1 MRVVQTR
8 SVIRGLPETGV
19 SPPIDTPRHRV
30 KNAAFHVRPAYAAPE
45 IPMNTPRTLR
55 MLAAAAA
62 ALLLAATPALAQVKV
77 GSKNFTEQFIV
88 AELYAQALEAAGIKV
103 ERKINLGGTLIAH
116 KALEEKQI
124 DLYPEYT
131 GTMLL
136 VVLKAEP
143 MTDRKAVYDKVK
155 AEYAAKGLVVLNE
168 AMNNG
173 YDMVVRPETAAQYK
187 LETLTDLAKVS
198 KELKLGAGPEF
209 RDRKDGLP
217 GLKAKYGMDFKED
230 LQLAIGLRYQALA
243 NKQIDVVNGYSTDGM
258 ISAMKLKRLKD
269 DKGLWPPY
277 FMAPVVRKDAL
288 DANPKIADVL
298 NQVSALL
305 TEANMAEMNY
315 KVDGEKMEPKDVA
328 HDFLKSKG
336 VVK

>member
-1 MRVVQTR
+1 MKAARI
-8 SVIRGLPETGV
+8 IRLLAV
-19 SPPIDTPRHRV
+19 
-30 KNAAFHVRPAYAAPE
+30 AAS
-45 IPMNTPRTLR
+45 
-55 MLAAAAA
+55 
-62 ALLLAATPALAQVKV
+62 ALLLAAMPALAQVKV

-136 VVLKAEP
+136 AVLKAEP

-168 AMNNG
+168 TPMNNS
-173 YDMVVRPETAAQYK
+173 YDMVVRPGDRRAVQARDAVRSREGLEGAEARRRPRVPRPQGRASRPQGEVRDGVQGRPAARDRAA
-187 LETLTDLAKVS
+187 LP
-198 KELKLGAGPEF
+198 GAGEQADRRRQRLLDRRHDRRDEAEAPEG
-209 RDRKDGLP
+209 R
-217 GLKAKYGMDFKED
+217 
-230 LQLAIGLRYQALA
+230 Q
-243 NKQIDVVNGYSTDGM
+243 
-258 ISAMKLKRLKD
+258 
-269 DKGLWPPY
+269 GLWPPY
-277 FMAPVVRKDAL
+277 FIVPVVRKDAL

-305 TEANMAEMNY
+305 DRERTMAEMNY

-328 HDFLKSKG
+328 RDFLKSKG

>member
-1 MRVVQTR
+1 MIGT
-8 SVIRGLPETGV
+8 
-19 SPPIDTPRHRV
+19 PIARLV
-30 KNAAFHVRPAYAAPE
+30 AAAFAAFA
-45 IPMNTPRTLR
+45 LG
-55 MLAAAAA
+55 AA
-62 ALLLAATPALAQVKV
+62 PALAQVKV

-88 AELYAQALEAAGIKV
+88 AEIYAQALEAAGIKV

-136 VVLKAEP
+136 AVLKAEP

-155 AEYAAKGLVVLNE
+155 AEYAKMGLVVLNE
-168 AMNNG
+168 APLNNT
-173 YDMVVRPETAAQYK
+173 YNMVVRPETAAQYK
-187 LETLTDLAKVS
+187 LETLSDLAKVS

-217 GLKAKYGMDFKED
+217 GLKEKYGIVFKED
-230 LQLAIGLRYQALA
+230 LQMAIGLRYQALA

-258 ISAMKLKRLKD
+258 ISAMKLVRLKD

-277 FMAPVVRKDAL
+277 YLVPVVRKDTL
-288 DANPKIADVL
+288 DANPKIAEVL
-298 NQVSALL
+298 NNVSAMLN
-305 TEANMAEMNY
+305 EANMAEMNY
-315 KVDGEKMEPKDVA
+315 KVDGDKMEPKDVA
-328 HDFLKSKG
+328 RDFLKSKG

>member
-1 MRVVQTR
+1 MSQHHGDDYADC
-8 SVIRGLPETGV
+8 SHV
-19 SPPIDTPRHRV
+19 SHAGHR
-30 KNAAFHVRPAYAAPE
+30 R
-45 IPMNTPRTLR
+45 
-55 MLAAAAA
+55 AA
-62 ALLLAATPALAQVKV
+62 ALLASVATGQVRV

-88 AELYAQALEAAGIKV
+88 AEIYAQALEAAGIKV

-136 VVLKAEP
+136 AVLKAEA

-155 AEYAAKGLVVLNE
+155 AEYAKMGLVVLNE
-168 AMNNG
+168 APLNNT
-173 YDMVVRPETAAQYK
+173 YNMVVRPETAAQYK
-187 LETLTDLAKVS
+187 LETLSDLAKVS

-217 GLKAKYGMDFKED
+217 GLKEKYGIVFKED
-230 LQLAIGLRYQALA
+230 LQMAIGLRYQALA

-258 ISAMKLKRLKD
+258 ISAMKLVRLKD

-277 FMAPVVRKDAL
+277 YLVPVVRKDAL
-288 DANPKIADVL
+288 DANPKIAEVL
-298 NQVSALL
+298 NNVSAMLN
-305 TEANMAEMNY
+305 EANMAEMNY
-315 KVDGEKMEPKDVA
+315 KVDGDKMEPKDVA